1 MSELEHR
8 RAGMKRRKFEILDF
22 GDEVVLVP
30 IDEDIELQGLL
41 KLGKSAKEIMKEIRE
56 EEWILE
62 ERKLRRLGL
71 L

>member
-1 MSELEHR
+1 
-8 RAGMKRRKFEILDF
+8 MKRRKFEILDF